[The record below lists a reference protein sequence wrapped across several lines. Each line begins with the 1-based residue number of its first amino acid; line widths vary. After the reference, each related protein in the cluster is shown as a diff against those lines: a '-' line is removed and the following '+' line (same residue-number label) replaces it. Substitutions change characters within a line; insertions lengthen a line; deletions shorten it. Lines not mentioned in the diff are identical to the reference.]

1 MSDVMVVTSM
11 PVYGRIL
18 HGLRDHLSH
27 VGLGDA
33 RIVSALP
40 SYAEEKL
47 SAKEIKELAADL
59 YPVVAEAQPKY
70 LITLGAEAWT
80 AVTGKTNVTKYR
92 GKLYE
97 NPLVS
102 GGVVFPTISQAMVYR
117 KPSEKTRWYA
127 ELSYLARLAA
137 EGSTVP
143 ADHTIPD
150 SDYHVVTTTDDLK
163 ACRRDLE
170 QAEIVS
176 FDVETVGRGEVDPE
190 ARIVS
195 ISLALEDSVWG
206 KRVWAIPLYHP
217 ESPFEKTWRSVLR
230 ALAKWLCRVPVRIA
244 HNAKYDTK
252 WLNHFDVPIVP
263 TDDTIMMLA
272 LLDENARKTLKI
284 AAQVWLG
291 ADPWGVDTSKLLSM
305 PIEEVLKYNGL
316 DVWHTLRLWHVL
328 REALNADQTRL
339 YREVSMPIVREL
351 VHIERA
357 AIYVDQERL
366 QTNWAEVRKTLA
378 DIDAALLTHVP
389 PVEEWP
395 KKPPTK
401 TGLVK
406 PAFAKHNF
414 NASKFSRWLLY
425 DHFGLPVLERTPSGD
440 ESMSQHVLKKL
451 AEDHPVPA
459 LMVKRTKWNKLDTA
473 FFTPWAEQL
482 QISPRLHTTFKPWGT
497 VTGRLSSG
505 REDDDKITVS
515 RDTSLGVNIQQ
526 IPRMAIARGV
536 FGAEPGSLLIVADY
550 SQIEL
555 RIAAFMARER
565 KMLELYRT
573 GADIH
578 TTTAQQMVGDREVT
592 KADRTAAKAVNF
604 GYLYGM
610 RWLKFI
616 ELAWN
621 NYGLRV
627 TEEEAQAFRVAFF
640 RAYPDLLPWHDRQ
653 RKLVNK
659 FKRVR
664 TPMGRIRH
672 LPDID
677 SPEKKVRLEA
687 ERQAINSPV
696 QAFASDITVLSVI
709 GTGARLREAGMQ
721 TRCVGT
727 VHDSILF
734 EAPIGEVAYV
744 LPLIKTV
751 MENPPLD
758 RFGVELDVPLV
769 ADLELGSHWSAT
781 TTITEEMMTDHDKL
795 TSIMETYQR

>member
-18 HGLRDHLSH
+18 HGLRDHLSKN
-27 VGLGDA
+27 GLNGA
-33 RIVSALP
+33 VIVSALP
-40 SYAEEKL
+40 EHVEEKL
-47 SAKEIKELAADL
+47 SVKQIKDLAADL
-59 YPVVAEAQPKY
+59 YPVIEDAQPKY

-80 AVTGKTNVTKYR
+80 AVTGKTNVTRYR
-92 GKLYE
+92 GRLYD

-117 KPSEKTRWYA
+117 KPSEKVRWYA
-127 ELSYLARLAA
+127 ELSYLARLAEDGSVVPRDHSIPPESYRVVGDK
-137 EGSTVP
+137 EG
-143 ADHTIPD
+143 
-150 SDYHVVTTTDDLK
+150 LR
-163 ACRRDLE
+163 ACREDLA

-176 FDVETVGRGEVDPE
+176 YDIETVGRGEVDPN

-195 ISLALEDSVWG
+195 IALTLEDDVCG

-217 ESPFEKTWRSVLR
+217 DSPFLRTWRSVLR

-252 WLNHFDVPIVP
+252 WLNHFDVPIIP

-291 ADPWGVDTSKLLSM
+291 ADPWGVDTSKLLDM
-305 PIEEVLKYNGL
+305 PLAEVLEYNAL
-316 DVWHTLRLWHVL
+316 DTWHTLRLWHVL
-328 REALNADQTRL
+328 RRAMTPEQVKL
-339 YREVSMPIVREL
+339 YREVSMPIVCEL
-351 VHIERA
+351 VHIERT
-357 AIYVDQERL
+357 AIYVDQEKL
-366 QTNWAEVRKTLA
+366 ALHWNEVKQTLA
-378 DIDAALLTHVP
+378 DIDRELMTHVP
-389 PVEEWP
+389 PVAEWP

-401 TGLVK
+401 TGLIK
-406 PAFAKHNF
+406 PAFAKPNF

-451 AEDHPVPA
+451 ADEHPVPA
-459 LMVKRTKWNKLDTA
+459 IMVKRTKWNKLDTA
-473 FFTPWAEQL
+473 FFAPWSEQL
-482 QISPRLHTTFKPWGT
+482 AISPRLHTTFKPWGT

-505 REDDDKITVS
+505 REDEDKITVS
-515 RDTSLGVNIQQ
+515 RDTMLGVNIQQ
-526 IPRMAIARGV
+526 IPRMKLARGV
-536 FGAEPGSLLIVADY
+536 FGAQPGWMLVVADY

-565 KMLELYRT
+565 RMLELYRT

-610 RWLKFI
+610 KWPKFI

-627 TEEEAQAFRVAFF
+627 TEEEAQIFRAAFF
-640 RAYPDLLPWHDRQ
+640 QTYPDLLPWHDRQ

-677 SPEKKVRLEA
+677 SPDKKVRHEA

-709 GTGARLREAGMQ
+709 GTGARLREAGLQ

-734 EAPIGEVAYV
+734 EAPVAELPTV
-744 LPLIKTV
+744 LPLIKSV

-758 RFGVELDVPLV
+758 RFGIVLDVPLV
-769 ADLELGSHWSAT
+769 ADIELGSHWADMT
-781 TTITEEMMTDHDKL
+781 TVTEEMMTDYDKL
-795 TSIMETYQR
+795 TSITERYQR